1 MRPQSTP
8 TGSTHLSTCVAACS
22 KGSLHTALYVMQR
35 DAERR
40 GQACGGFQGPGLTLL
55 WRRQDLARRGVFP
68 LLPMMPGLAGD
79 GASSGESSRPGQVSR
94 VSHQRQQTE
103 AGIWEPRAIRSW
115 LAPCLLPAATAVT
128 QEVGLEQGLGQR
140 YAGSRSQPAAW
151 SNPRHRLPLPRRRDK
166 GPKGMR
172 GGDLGHFLG
181 GTSASPLTPA
191 WTVSPSKPSSPRPV
205 VLTPAIP

>member
-1 MRPQSTP
+1 MPGEAAEHAHRVYTSQHLYSCLFK
-8 TGSTHLSTCVAACS
+8 GQFTHSSLCHAARC
-22 KGSLHTALYVMQR
+22 R
-35 DAERR
+35 EE

-55 WRRQDLARRGVFP
+55 WRWQDLARRGVFP

-79 GASSGESSRPGQVSR
+79 GASSGESSRPGQVSQ

-151 SNPRHRLPLPRRRDK
+151 SYPRHRLPLPRRRDK

-191 WTVSPSKPSSPRPV
+191 WTVSPSKPSSPDQWF
-205 VLTPAIP
+205 